1 MTVVIK
7 LRNNAQNLCVRAAIS
22 QQILIGCTVKYQG
35 KSLQCKM
42 PAEHRVL
49 FTIYPEK
56 KILQK
61 STGSVEKKTNQIPKM
76 S

>member
-1 MTVVIK
+1 M
-7 LRNNAQNLCVRAAIS
+7 QNLCVCTAIA
-22 QQILIGCTVKYQG
+22 QQILIGRMVMYQG

-42 PAEHRVL
+42 PIEHRVL

-56 KILQK
+56 KIVQK
-61 STGSVEKKTNQIPKM
+61 STGSVEKKTNQIQKM